1 MNCMSCNRQLTDE
14 EIYVCA
20 QCADEYA
27 HLEVMDKIK
36 EERSGEGKNAE
47 DQNL

>member
-1 MNCMSCNRQLTDE
+1 MNCQSCNRQLTDE

-27 HLEVMDKIK
+27 HLVDNVDGGEDAEV
-36 EERSGEGKNAE
+36 S
-47 DQNL
+47 Q